1 MENRIRE
8 LRQKNNISQM
18 ELSKITGISLE
29 DLIAIENNQIEVT
42 LLDANRITRA
52 LNQKFIAD
60 VFLLDELKHDF

>member
-42 LLDANRITRA
+42 LLDANRIARA

>member
-42 LLDANRITRA
+42 LFDANRIARA

>member
-1 MENRIRE
+1 
-8 LRQKNNISQM
+8 M

-42 LLDANRITRA
+42 LFDANRITRA

>member
-8 LRQKNNISQM
+8 LRQKNNISQSD
-18 ELSKITGISLE
+18 LAQITGISLE

-42 LLDANRITRA
+42 LFDANRITRA

>member
-42 LLDANRITRA
+42 LFDANRITRA

>member
-8 LRQKNNISQM
+8 LRQKYNISQM

-42 LLDANRITRA
+42 LFDANRITRA

>member
-1 MENRIRE
+1 MENRIKE
-8 LRQKNNISQM
+8 LRQKNNISQSD
-18 ELSKITGISLE
+18 LAQITGISLE

-42 LLDANRITRA
+42 LFDANRITRA

>member
-8 LRQKNNISQM
+8 LRQKNNISQSD
-18 ELSKITGISLE
+18 LAQITGISLE